1 MMRVIRTGGIRGV
14 VGKTFPLEDATEA
27 YRTMESRDFFGKLVL
42 QTP

>member
-1 MMRVIRTGGIRGV
+1 V